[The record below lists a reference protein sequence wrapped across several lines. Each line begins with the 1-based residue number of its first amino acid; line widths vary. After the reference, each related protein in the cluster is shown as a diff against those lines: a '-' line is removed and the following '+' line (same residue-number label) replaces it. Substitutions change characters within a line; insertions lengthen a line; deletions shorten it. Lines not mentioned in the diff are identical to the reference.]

1 MPSRGRY
8 SVPSV
13 RASSISGP
21 FSERWRISATTGT
34 PPSSRTVYP
43 ERVHLWPTSPRASRP
58 YARRR
63 DRSEFPPPTDSRRTQ
78 MPRINIRYD
87 SSLVDGAELA
97 TLMIELA
104 EMGARQYF
112 TTPEKVVVELF
123 EQSLHTL
130 GHRTLDVEINAL
142 PDPEGRRA
150 GQIES
155 FALEMV
161 DFLAD
166 WLHKQGVDG
175 TVGAE

>member
-1 MPSRGRY
+1 
-8 SVPSV
+8 
-13 RASSISGP
+13 
-21 FSERWRISATTGT
+21 
-34 PPSSRTVYP
+34 
-43 ERVHLWPTSPRASRP
+43 
-58 YARRR
+58 
-63 DRSEFPPPTDSRRTQ
+63 
-78 MPRINIRYD
+78 MPRIDIRYD

-123 EQSLHTL
+123 EQSPYTL

-155 FALEMV
+155 FVLEMV

-166 WLHKQGVDG
+166 WLQKQGVDG
-175 TVGAE
+175 TVGAETRLFASGAFAWAPSGGEADLTHSSAAR

>member
-1 MPSRGRY
+1 
-8 SVPSV
+8 
-13 RASSISGP
+13 
-21 FSERWRISATTGT
+21 
-34 PPSSRTVYP
+34 
-43 ERVHLWPTSPRASRP
+43 
-58 YARRR
+58 
-63 DRSEFPPPTDSRRTQ
+63 
-78 MPRINIRYD
+78 MPRIDIRYD

-123 EQSLHTL
+123 EQSPYTL

-155 FALEMV
+155 FVLEMV

-166 WLHKQGVDG
+166 WLQKQGVDG
-175 TVGAE
+175 TVGAETRLFASGAFAWAPSGGDADLTHSSARPRR

>member
-1 MPSRGRY
+1 
-8 SVPSV
+8 
-13 RASSISGP
+13 
-21 FSERWRISATTGT
+21 
-34 PPSSRTVYP
+34 
-43 ERVHLWPTSPRASRP
+43 
-58 YARRR
+58 
-63 DRSEFPPPTDSRRTQ
+63 

-97 TLMIELA
+97 TVMVELA

-123 EQSLHTL
+123 EQSTYTL

-161 DFLAD
+161 GFLAE
-166 WLHKQGVDG
+166 WLQSHGVDG
-175 TVGAE
+175 TVGAETRLFASGAFVWAPSGGEAELTHSSLPS